1 MANFHFKTQLE
12 VRYSDLDAQGHL
24 NHARYFSFMEQ
35 ARFKY
40 IMALGLWQSS
50 ETPNFQS
57 VGQIVAEASCTYK
70 RPVLLDQVVEVWVR
84 VSHIGNKSMIMDY
97 RLMVGETEAA
107 NGRTVQVAYDYATG
121 KSIPIPEAWRAA
133 VAQFDAQSHV

>member
-1 MANFHFKTQLE
+1 MTNFRFKTPLE

-40 IMALGLWQSS
+40 IMALGLWQ
-50 ETPNFQS
+50 TTQDFAG

-70 RPVLLDQVVEVWVR
+70 RPVKIDEVVEVWVR

-97 RLMVGETEAA
+97 RMTVGEVEVAT
-107 NGRTVQVAYDYATG
+107 GRTVQVAYDYTAG
-121 KSIPIPEAWRAA
+121 KSILVPEEWRGKVEGFEAR
-133 VAQFDAQSHV
+133 